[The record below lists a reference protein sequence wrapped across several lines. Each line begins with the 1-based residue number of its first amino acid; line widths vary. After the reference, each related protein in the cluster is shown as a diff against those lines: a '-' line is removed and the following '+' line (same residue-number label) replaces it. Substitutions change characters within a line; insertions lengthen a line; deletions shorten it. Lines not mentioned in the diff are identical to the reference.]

1 MIATDRREKLKI
13 AMLLFRVFPHGGLQ
27 TDCRRIAEK
36 CVRRGH
42 DVTIFCGSWSGP
54 AFPDIRTRLI
64 PCKCLSNH
72 RSAQCFEAKVNAI
85 LQRENFD
92 VVMGFNRMAGLDVY
106 FAADSCFADSHKGWF
121 GRLFSPRTRVFRRME
136 KAVFAPASR
145 TRILALTREQQQIYM
160 KQYRTPEERFTII
173 PPGIAESCRMPEDRQ
188 VITRARQKIFSEFAI
203 PQNAKLLIEIG
214 SSFHTKGVDRNIL
227 AWPTLPPD
235 VHLLVAGRE
244 KSSRFRRLTETLGMA
259 HRIHFAGPR
268 DDVPELLFAADGM
281 VHPARVES
289 AGNVLAEAA
298 AAGLPVLCSGICG
311 YADLVHAAGGM
322 VQTGEFR
329 QADWNRLL
337 AEFLAGLD
345 ERRKLAMQYAR
356 TADLFRRADVV
367 VDELERLDRQ

>member
-1 MIATDRREKLKI
+1 MLKI

-42 DVTIFCGSWSGP
+42 DVTVFCGDWDGP
-54 AFPDIRTRLI
+54 AFPGAQSRLI
-64 PCKCLSNH
+64 SCKCLSNH

-121 GRLFSPRTRVFRRME
+121 GRLFSPRIRIFRKME
-136 KAVFAPASR
+136 KAVFSPDSR
-145 TRILALTREQQQIYM
+145 TRILALTREQQRTYM
-160 KQYRTPEERFTII
+160 EQYHTPEDRFFLV
-173 PPGIAESCRMPEDRQ
+173 PPGIAENCRMPENRKIIAD
-188 VITRARQKIFSEFAI
+188 ARQKIFKEFAI
-203 PQNAKLLIEIG
+203 PQDAKLLIEIG

-235 VHLLVAGRE
+235 VHLLIAGRE
-244 KSSRFRRLTETLGMA
+244 KSPRFRRLAETLGMA
-259 HRIHFAGPR
+259 DRIHFAGPR
-268 DDVPELLFAADGM
+268 NDVPELLFAADGM

-311 YADLVHAAGGM
+311 YADIVRAAGGM
-322 VQTGEFR
+322 VLTGEFR

-367 VDELERLDRQ
+367 VDELERFGRR